1 MPSQIVTTFGLYA
14 TAPTQMVL
22 LIVPRDSL
30 LEILRATFRTCS
42 ALVSEERH
50 SQKRLGDKLAQ
61 PTASWRH
68 YSARVRVPEE
78 ALDTHMLRE
87 RCTPADA
94 HCRRG
99 DADGYVPCCGFGF
112 KHAQHGCLAG
122 LLKMLNQIVDA
133 CREPIHI
140 NLHRR
145 ELRP

>member
-30 LEILRATFRTCS
+30 LEILREAFRACS
-42 ALVSEERH
+42 SLASEERH

-61 PTASWRH
+61 HIASWRH
-68 YSARVRVPEE
+68 YSARVGVPEE
-78 ALDTHMLRE
+78 ALDIHMLRE
-87 RCTPADA
+87 RCTPANA
-94 HCRRG
+94 HCCRG
-99 DADGYVPCCGFGF
+99 NGDSYVPCRRFGF

-133 CREPIHI
+133 CREPIRI
-140 NLHRR
+140 NLH
-145 ELRP
+145 